1 MMKHYDSYK
10 ESGIEWI
17 GEIPSHWEIRR
28 NKYFTK
34 VVNIKSEDGSEEL
47 LSVSEHK
54 GVIPR
59 KEIKEDGE
67 LTRSE
72 SLEGYKVVKENQLVS
87 NIMLTWK
94 CGLGVSNYEGIV
106 SPAYSV
112 FSFLR
117 VIPRYYHYLYR
128 TSLYTSEFKRNSTGV
143 IESRLRLYDDK
154 FGDIFSH
161 YPPISEQEQIV
172 SYLDDKTTK
181 IDELIQKKLRKID
194 LLKEYRTSL
203 INTVVTKGLNP
214 DVPMKDS
221 GIEWIGEIPSH
232 WNKIKVGYISKL
244 LTGNPWSSDKFDYD
258 KGIKIVRGENVSE
271 GFLRWGERTRY
282 WIEQVEDDSNF
293 YLTDGDIIIGMDGS
307 KVGKNY
313 VRIKKND
320 LPLLLHQRMCRVR
333 VNDSNDSKFVEYWI
347 GSDIFKYYIDISKT
361 DPMIPH
367 ITQKNIFDFC
377 VTLPPISEQEHI
389 VSYLDEKTSQI
400 DKTIDIEKKKI
411 QLLKEYRQSLIS
423 NVVTGKIKV
432 VSE

>member
-1 MMKHYDSYK
+1 MKHYDSYK
-10 ESGIEWI
+10 ESGIDWI

-128 TSLYTSEFKRNSTGV
+128 TSLYTSEFMRNSTGV

-161 YPPISEQEQIV
+161 YPPLSEQEQIV
-172 SYLDDKTTK
+172 FYLDDKTTK

-232 WNKIKVGYISKL
+232 WETSKYKTLGNRFTQNIDVSVFQNQEVIHYSIPNVQENGIGILESGEDIDSSKILLKGGELIISKL
-244 LTGNPWSSDKFDYD
+244 NPRKSCVSIVEPNNDFLIVGSGEFVTLVPD
-258 KGIKIVRGENVSE
+258 KGNIK
-271 GFLRWGERTRY
+271 FLFYFVKSQQFTEYLDSCVESVTR
-282 WIEQVEDDSNF
+282 S
-293 YLTDGDIIIGMDGS
+293 
-307 KVGKNY
+307 
-313 VRIKKND
+313 
-320 LPLLLHQRMCRVR
+320 HQR
-333 VNDSNDSKFVEYWI
+333 VNP
-347 GSDIFKYYIDISKT
+347 YIIYSSL
-361 DPMIPH
+361 IP
-367 ITQKNIFDFC
+367 
-377 VTLPPISEQEHI
+377 LPPLSEQEQI

-411 QLLKEYRQSLIS
+411 ELLKEYRQSLIS
-423 NVVTGKIKV
+423 NVVIGKIKV
-432 VSE
+432 SESV